1 VQLTTLSAAPVL
13 VPAPPCRLRQ
23 AGRFVDALKPFRS
36 ARSLSFPGVGDLST
50 LLEDP
55 LAHRALEA
63 LVRAETRVTR
73 RLAHELE
80 RRGASATGFSMLVV
94 LYSAG
99 GAIELRLLRQ
109 RLGLSKA
116 NATEVIRT
124 LESRGLV
131 QRIPSLRDGRAL
143 VIHITPGGEALL
155 EDAFPG
161 HARRVRDAFTP
172 LDEEEKREL
181 TRLCRKLD
189 RAA

>member
-1 VQLTTLSAAPVL
+1 MA
-13 VPAPPCRLRQ
+13 
-23 AGRFVDALKPFRS
+23 
-36 ARSLSFPGVGDLST
+36 DLSS

-55 LAHRALEA
+55 LAHRALDA

-73 RLAHELE
+73 RLAHDLE
-80 RRGASATGFSMLVV
+80 RLGVSATGFSMLVV
-94 LYSAG
+94 LHSAR

-116 NATEVIRT
+116 NATEVVRT

-131 QRIPSLRDGRAL
+131 DRVPSIRDRRA
-143 VIHITPGGEALL
+143 VVVSMTSSGEALL
-155 EDAFPG
+155 ADAFPG

-172 LDEEEKREL
+172 LDEAEKREL

>member
-1 VQLTTLSAAPVL
+1 MA
-13 VPAPPCRLRQ
+13 
-23 AGRFVDALKPFRS
+23 
-36 ARSLSFPGVGDLST
+36 DLSR
-50 LLEDP
+50 LLKDP

-80 RRGASATGFSMLVV
+80 RLGVSATGFSMLVV
-94 LYSAG
+94 LHSAG
-99 GAIELRLLRQ
+99 GKIELRLLRQ

-116 NATEVIRT
+116 NATEVLRT
-124 LESRGLV
+124 LDTRGLV
-131 QRIPSLRDGRAL
+131 SRIQSIRDRRA
-143 VIHITPGGEALL
+143 VVVNITSAGEALL

-172 LDEEEKREL
+172 LDEDEKREL

>member
-1 VQLTTLSAAPVL
+1 VA
-13 VPAPPCRLRQ
+13 
-23 AGRFVDALKPFRS
+23 
-36 ARSLSFPGVGDLST
+36 DLSR

-80 RRGASATGFSMLVV
+80 RLGVSATGFSMLVV
-94 LYSAG
+94 LHSAG

-116 NATEVIRT
+116 NATEVVRT
-124 LESRGLV
+124 LDSRGLV
-131 QRIPSLRDGRAL
+131 SRIQSIRDGRA
-143 VIHITPGGEALL
+143 VVVNITVAGEALL

-161 HARRVRDAFTP
+161 HARRVRDAFTS
-172 LDEEEKREL
+172 LDEAEKREL

>member
-1 VQLTTLSAAPVL
+1 MA
-13 VPAPPCRLRQ
+13 
-23 AGRFVDALKPFRS
+23 
-36 ARSLSFPGVGDLST
+36 DLSN

-63 LVRAETRVTR
+63 LVRAEMRVTR

-99 GAIELRLLRQ
+99 GATELRLLRQ

-124 LESRGLV
+124 LECRGLV
-131 QRIPSLRDGRAL
+131 TRMQSLRDGRAV
-143 VIHITPGGEALL
+143 VISLTPGGEALL

-161 HARRVRDAFTP
+161 HARRVRDAFTA
-172 LDEEEKREL
+172 LDEQEKREL
-181 TRLCRKLD
+181 ARLCRKLD

>member
-1 VQLTTLSAAPVL
+1 LSAETLSV
-13 VPAPPCRLRQ
+13 
-23 AGRFVDALKPFRS
+23 S
-36 ARSLSFPGVGDLST
+36 GVADLSSQ
-50 LLEDP
+50 LEDP

-80 RRGASATGFSMLVV
+80 RLGVSATGFSMLVV
-94 LYSAG
+94 LHSAG

-116 NATEVIRT
+116 NATEVVRT
-124 LESRGLV
+124 LESRSLV
-131 QRIPSLRDGRAL
+131 TRVPSIHDGRAV
-143 VIHITPGGEALL
+143 VITITPPGEGLL
-155 EDAFPG
+155 QDAFPG

-172 LDEEEKREL
+172 LDEGEKREL

>member
-1 VQLTTLSAAPVL
+1 VA
-13 VPAPPCRLRQ
+13 
-23 AGRFVDALKPFRS
+23 
-36 ARSLSFPGVGDLST
+36 DLSR

-73 RLAHELE
+73 RLAADLE
-80 RRGASATGFSMLVV
+80 RRGVSVTGFSMLVV
-94 LYSAG
+94 LHSAG

-116 NATEVIRT
+116 NATEVVRT
-124 LESRGLV
+124 LETRGFV
-131 QRIPSLRDGRAL
+131 TRVPSIRDRRA
-143 VIHITPGGEALL
+143 VVVTITDAGEALL
-155 EDAFPG
+155 ELTFPG
-161 HARRVRDAFTP
+161 HARRVRDAFTS

>member
-1 VQLTTLSAAPVL
+1 VA
-13 VPAPPCRLRQ
+13 
-23 AGRFVDALKPFRS
+23 
-36 ARSLSFPGVGDLST
+36 DLSN

-73 RLAHELE
+73 RLAHQLE
-80 RRGASATGFSMLVV
+80 RRGVSATGFSMLVV

-116 NATEVIRT
+116 NATEVLGT

-131 QRIPSLRDGRAL
+131 SRIPSLRDGRAL
-143 VIHITPGGEALL
+143 VIHITPGGSELL
-155 EDAFPG
+155 ADVFPA
-161 HARRVRDAFTP
+161 HARRVRDAFMS
-172 LDEEEKREL
+172 LDEHEKREL
-181 TRLCRKLD
+181 TRICRKLD

>member
-1 VQLTTLSAAPVL
+1 VA
-13 VPAPPCRLRQ
+13 
-23 AGRFVDALKPFRS
+23 
-36 ARSLSFPGVGDLST
+36 DLSS

-73 RLAHELE
+73 RLAYELE
-80 RRGASATGFSMLVV
+80 RLGISATGFSMLVV

-116 NATEVIRT
+116 NATEVLRT
-124 LESRGLV
+124 LDSRGLV
-131 QRIPSLRDGRAL
+131 SRIPSLHDRRAL
-143 VIHITPGGEALL
+143 VIQIEHIGEALL
-155 EDAFPG
+155 EKAFPG

-172 LDEEEKREL
+172 LDESEKREL

>member
-1 VQLTTLSAAPVL
+1 VA
-13 VPAPPCRLRQ
+13 
-23 AGRFVDALKPFRS
+23 
-36 ARSLSFPGVGDLST
+36 DLST

-73 RLAHELE
+73 RLAHDLE
-80 RRGASATGFSMLVV
+80 RRGVSATGFSMLVV
-94 LYSAG
+94 LQSAG

-116 NATEVIRT
+116 NATEVLRT

-131 QRIPSLRDGRAL
+131 TRIPSLRDGRAL
-143 VIHITPGGEALL
+143 VIQITAAGEALL
-155 EDAFPG
+155 AEVFPD
-161 HARRVRDAFTP
+161 HARRVRDAFVA
-172 LDEEEKREL
+172 LDESEKREL

>member
-1 VQLTTLSAAPVL
+1 VPLNFSAMA
-13 VPAPPCRLRQ
+13 
-23 AGRFVDALKPFRS
+23 
-36 ARSLSFPGVGDLST
+36 DLSR

-63 LVRAETRVTR
+63 LVRAQTRVTR

-94 LYSAG
+94 LHSAG

-116 NATEVIRT
+116 NATEVIGT
-124 LESRGLV
+124 LDSRGLV
-131 QRIPSLRDGRAL
+131 TRLPSIRDGRAL
-143 VIHITPGGEALL
+143 VIQITPAGEALL
-155 EDAFPG
+155 DDAFPG

-172 LDEEEKREL
+172 LDETEKREL